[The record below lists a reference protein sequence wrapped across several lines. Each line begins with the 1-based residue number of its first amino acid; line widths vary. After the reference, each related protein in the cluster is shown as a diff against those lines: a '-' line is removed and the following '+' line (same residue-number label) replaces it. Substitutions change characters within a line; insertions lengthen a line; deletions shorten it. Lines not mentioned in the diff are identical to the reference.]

1 MALLTLRSPVDYA
14 AQQAAFED
22 FLTGYKSTTTDL
34 DIPANALQELTIDG
48 DNTSDEYD
56 FMDDIT
62 AAKEKQRPVQQT
74 KGPSKKYMDQLQEV
88 VDRKRDEVLIE
99 LDDLDNY
106 EKSLGDDKG
115 LKLVESVERNA
126 RHYVDVLSQAVDKIM
141 PKETRELSFKADVLD
156 VIQSQ
161 REKRNESVL
170 FAAEKDVEQPPPNTL
185 FPAELTRRY
194 TLAFKP
200 LTPSFSSDGRNLKAL
215 AIRHVRGEHLGHLIT
230 VRGIAT
236 RVSDVKPAV
245 QVNAYTCDRC
255 GYEIFQTVTSNSF
268 APVTECASPECKDNN
283 TKGQLFLSTRASKF
297 LPFQEAK
304 IQEMADQV
312 PVGHIPRTL
321 TVHCHGTL
329 TRQINP
335 GDVLDVAGIF
345 LPTPYTGFKA
355 IKAGLLTDT
364 YLEAQHINQHKKAY
378 ESLVFDARTFRRI
391 EQYKNSGHMYEY
403 LSRSIAPE
411 IYGHLDVKKA
421 LLLLLIGGVTKEIGD
436 GMKIRGDINVCLMGD
451 PGVAK
456 SQLLKYITKVAPRG
470 VYTTGR
476 GSSGVGLTAAVM
488 RDPVTDEMV
497 LEGGA
502 LVLADNGICCIDEF
516 DKMDDGDRTAIHEV
530 MEQQTISI
538 SKAGITTTL
547 NARTSILAAANPLYG
562 RYNPRISPVDNI
574 NLPAA
579 LLSRFDVLFLMLD
592 QPSREADE
600 ELAQHVTHVHM
611 HNKHPETQGVTFSPH
626 EVRQYIA
633 QARSWRPTVPKEVSE
648 YMVGSYVRMRQQQ
661 KRDEGGKKH
670 FTHTSART
678 LLGIV
683 RLSQALARLRFST
696 EIATDD
702 VDEALRLVEVSK
714 ASLYGDSRG
723 RSDQSPSSKIYRLV
737 RAMKDSGAAAI
748 GDGSSGELSIKKVRE
763 RIIAKGFTDDQFSQA
778 LDEYALLDV
787 WQTTAQGTRLVFI
800 ESGEKDGDEDEDMD
814 ELSPDDAYLSYFDV
828 RCVSPIPPPRFVAE
842 PATVTKEDVSTLKD
856 DWLTDNV
863 IAFWEEYLER
873 EHLAHYHG
881 AHIVLLRPSMSF
893 MLIQTPNPLTLRD
906 ALPNFSKTTHIFLP
920 INDCRNPS
928 LAEGG
933 THWSL
938 LVVSVVDGV
947 AFHYDSLHPANRD
960 EAITTTKKLSILLG
974 RDLRFLDLPDS
985 PHQENGSDC
994 GVFVCVEMKHLLLK
1008 KLLLA
1013 HSKQKINMSMGGK
1026 NLDAMQ
1032 GRKEMLRIIEEFRKE
1047 GERRRSRSA
1056 SPNKGSSK
1064 SPPRVG

>member
-99 LDDLDNY
+99 LDDLENY

-255 GYEIFQTVTSNSF
+255 GYEIFQTVTSKSF

-828 RCVSPIPPPRFVAE
+828 RCVSPIPPLRFVAE

-1047 GERRRSRSA
+1047 GERRRSYGRI
-1056 SPNKGSSK
+1056 PVFEPG
-1064 SPPRVG
+1064 